1 MYTLKFSNDD
11 FKVLQWRIRPVW
23 FFTLPRGEYRLNPN
37 PRPRPTHPLI
47 QGAIYIKDDAAT
59 KTNCALLW
67 NANHVYWR
75 SSRYVTYFQT
85 FQSSITTSYNQDVE
99 YESLRPKLFVD
110 FLLK

>member
-1 MYTLKFSNDD
+1 MMISKFSNDELD
-11 FKVLQWRIRPVW
+11 LFGFLPSPGVNIVWTPTPVPA
-23 FFTLPRGEYRLNPN
+23 LPI
-37 PRPRPTHPLI
+37 PLI

-67 NANHVYWR
+67 NVNHVYWR

-85 FQSSITTSYNQDVE
+85 FQSSITTSYDQDVE
-99 YESLRPKLFVD
+99 YESLWPKLFVD